1 MHDKFVNK
9 SIINLESIVTCPH
22 CQASELINLEG
33 GVSYHLYRCQSCSV
47 ILKPK
52 SGDCCILCSFGDRDC
67 SSSEQNLAA

>member
-1 MHDKFVNK
+1 MNK
-9 SIINLESIVTCPH
+9 TILELESVVTCPH
-22 CQASELINLEG
+22 CQASEVIKVEAG
-33 GVSYHLYRCQSCSV
+33 TSQHLYRCRSCSA

>member
-1 MHDKFVNK
+1 MQ
-9 SIINLESIVTCPH
+9 STVTCPH
-22 CQASELINLEG
+22 CQVSEIINFEEG
-33 GVSYHLYRCQSCSV
+33 APHLYRCRSCSA

>member
-1 MHDKFVNK
+1 MGT
-9 SIINLESIVTCPH
+9 S
-22 CQASELINLEG
+22 Q
-33 GVSYHLYRCQSCSV
+33 HLYRCRSCSA